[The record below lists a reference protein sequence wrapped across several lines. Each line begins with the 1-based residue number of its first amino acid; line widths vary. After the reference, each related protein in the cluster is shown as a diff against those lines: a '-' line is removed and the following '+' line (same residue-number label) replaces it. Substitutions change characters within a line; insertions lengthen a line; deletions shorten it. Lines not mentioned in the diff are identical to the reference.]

1 MFANALG
8 RNLLTPDIY
17 DPSPQLQTLLERL
30 SSYYPRAIDPGLGRT
45 FRLLHDLGDPQNN
58 LPPCIH
64 VAGTNGKGSIVAFLR
79 AALEAAGLACHVM
92 TSPHLV
98 RLNERFVV
106 GGEEIE
112 TTALIDLLEYV
123 ESVNAGQPT
132 TSFEIL
138 TSAGFLAFAKTP
150 ADVALIEVGMGGRY
164 DATNV
169 LPSALASIISVI
181 SHDHVKFL
189 GNDLCQIAG
198 EKAGIIKKATPCIV
212 GPQTKEGL
220 KAGVMD
226 VFAEEAAC
234 QNAPLFRHGY
244 EWSFDVLPESFLLH
258 TGFNSFELPMPN
270 LLGAHQVRNAATAAM
285 ALLTIQ
291 DCLPKPLSEA
301 SLCQGLVS
309 AKWPARLQPLTH
321 GPLADMLPDGWEL
334 WLDGGHNDTGGQ
346 VLSEQADFWAK
357 QDGKPLHLIL
367 GMLSTK
373 DPRDFITPLAPKI
386 AGIHTVSIPRQVLS
400 LSNEDLTTTAK
411 EFIPSVFC
419 AESVADA
426 LSGILR
432 RFPANSGRVLIA
444 GSLYLAGTILK
455 ENT

>member
-30 SSYYPRAIDPGLGRT
+30 SSYYPRAIDPGLERT
-45 FRLLHDLGDPQNN
+45 FRLLHDLGDPQNS

-79 AALEAAGLACHVM
+79 AVLEAAGLTCHVM

-106 GGEEIE
+106 GGKEIE

-138 TSAGFLAFAKTP
+138 TSAGFLAFAKTF

-169 LPSALASIISVI
+169 LPSALASVISVI

-198 EKAGIIKKATPCIV
+198 EKAGIIKKTTPCIV

-285 ALLTIQ
+285 TLLTVQ
-291 DCLPKPLSEA
+291 DHLPKPLSEA
-301 SLCQGLVS
+301 SLGQGLVS

-321 GPLADMLPDGWEL
+321 GPLADMLPNGWEL

-346 VLSEQADFWAK
+346 VLSEQAAAWEKED
-357 QDGKPLHLIL
+357 QKPLHLVL

-373 DPRDFITPLAPKI
+373 DPRAFLSPLANK
-386 AGIHTVSIPRQVLS
+386 AVSIHTLPIPAQALS
-400 LSNEDLTTTAK
+400 LSGEELALLAREFQEDVLAVPEAQTALQDILT
-411 EFIPSVFC
+411 
-419 AESVADA
+419 
-426 LSGILR
+426 
-432 RFPANSGRVLIA
+432 RFPSDTGRILIA
-444 GSLYLAGTILK
+444 GSLYLAGHILIK
-455 ENT
+455 NN

>member
-1 MFANALG
+1 
-8 RNLLTPDIY
+8 
-17 DPSPQLQTLLERL
+17 LERT
-30 SSYYPRAIDPGLGRT
+30 Y
-45 FRLLHDLGDPQNN
+45 RLLGDLGNPQNR
-58 LPPCIH
+58 LPPCFH

-79 AALEAAGLACHVM
+79 SSIECAGMSCHVM

-98 RLNERFVV
+98 RLNERFVLR
-106 GGEEIE
+106 GREIE

-138 TSAGFLAFAKTP
+138 TSAGFLAFAQTP

-169 LPSALASIISVI
+169 LPSALASVISVI
-181 SHDHVKFL
+181 SYDHVKFL
-189 GNDLCQIAG
+189 GHDLCQIAG
-198 EKAGIIKKATPCIV
+198 EKAGIVKKQTPCIV

-226 VFAEEAAC
+226 VFAEEAAR
-234 QNAPLFRHGY
+234 QNAPLFRYGY
-244 EWSFDVLPESFLLH
+244 EWSFDDLPESFLLH
-258 TGFNSFELPMPN
+258 TGFSSFELPKPN

-285 ALLTIQ
+285 TLLTIQ
-291 DCLPKPLSEA
+291 DRLPKPLSES

-309 AKWPARLQPLTH
+309 AKWPARLQLLTH
-321 GPLADMLPDGWEL
+321 GPLADMLPNGWEL

-346 VLSEQADFWAK
+346 VLSEQADFWARK
-357 QDGKPLHLIL
+357 DGKPLYLVL

-373 DPRDFITPLAPKI
+373 DPRDFVAPLACKI
-386 AGIHTVSIPRQVLS
+386 MGIHTVSIPKQILS
-400 LSNEDLTTTAK
+400 LSGEDLAVIAR
-411 EFIPSVFC
+411 EFLPSVFS
-419 AESVADA
+419 AETIAEAISD
-426 LSGILR
+426 ILLR
-432 RFPANSGRVLIA
+432 CPDSSGRILIA